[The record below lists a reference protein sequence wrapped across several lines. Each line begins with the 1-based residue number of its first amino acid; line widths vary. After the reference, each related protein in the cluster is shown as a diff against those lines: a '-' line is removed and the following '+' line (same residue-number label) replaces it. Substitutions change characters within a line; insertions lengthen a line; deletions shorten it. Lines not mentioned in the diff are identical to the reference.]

1 MNPNEIK
8 EQPDPIDVLV
18 QKYPSVFKDMD
29 SNVLYDLPSG
39 WVKLFDDACIE
50 LSVIL
55 EEERKRTPETPD
67 NPLFVP
73 LQIKEKFGGLRFYYT
88 MNTENDDLVRTVQ
101 RLIDSAEDKSYTV
114 CEVTGKP
121 GEFCKSGW
129 HFKTLCE
136 ELRIK
141 HGFKL
146 IGPKEFD

>member
-1 MNPNEIK
+1 MNSNEIK
-8 EQPDPIDVLV
+8 EQPDPIDILV

-29 SNVLYDLPSG
+29 SNIPYNLPSG
-39 WVKLFDDACIE
+39 WVKLLEDSCIE

-55 EEERKRTPETPD
+55 DEERKRTPETKD

-73 LQIKEKFGGLRFYYT
+73 LQIKEKFGGLRFYYM
-88 MNTENDDLVRTVQ
+88 MNTENNDLVRTVQ
-101 RLIDSAEDKSYTV
+101 RLIDKAEDKSYTV

-146 IGPKEFD
+146 IGPQELD